1 VSDVPRQEESVAP
14 EVNICETSDGYVL
27 EAEMPGVSK
36 DGLEISVEGT
46 EIVINAILRY
56 RYSTNVCCHSLEKS
70 VRAWP

>member
-1 VSDVPRQEESVAP
+1 MSDVSRQEESVAP

-46 EIVINAILRY
+46 EIVIMAKAAIGTLRI
-56 RYSTNVCCHSLEKS
+56 RKDCG
-70 VRAWP
+70 